1 MKAFGIAAIGMVTLF
16 LATTAPAQQGAG
28 NSAQNLFA
36 PTEKI
41 QAQADQVNAA
51 VLSPDTYRRG
61 VKYLDQARSEFGQG
75 KNPDRIRKKLAKA
88 DKDFHAARENA
99 ELAKLTLAKAIES
112 RQAAQQAEAARLAET
127 DWKAAETTFTTAVLA
142 LERGKLKAAQ
152 KKNATAYAQF
162 RTAELNAIRTLV
174 LAEAWRL
181 IARLH
186 QQKLDHFA
194 PQTLARAEQLAGH
207 ANELIVADRHA
218 LDQPFALAERAVH
231 EARHALL
238 IATIARRIDEKKM
251 TVETL
256 ILDQES
262 ALGAIARAA
271 NIEAD
276 FSAGPEKTSAEIIG
290 LLEELPGLR
299 SDLKDRDALIAG
311 LEEEIREL
319 DTELGGASAD
329 RSRLIRRLEQQA
341 RVREQFHQVENM
353 FTSDEAIVLRDGDN
367 LIVRLVGL
375 NFASGS
381 AKLGENAEAL
391 LAKVQSAIDVFPQS
405 GLTVEGHTD
414 AQGNAGK
421 NLTLSSDRAEAVK
434 AWMTD
439 VMHLP
444 SFRIT
449 AKGYGDTRPIASN
462 KTAEGRAKNRRI
474 DLIIA
479 PGKMIETGPE

>member
-1 MKAFGIAAIGMVTLF
+1 MKAFGIATIGMAALLLT
-16 LATTAPAQQGAG
+16 ATAPARPAAQ
-28 NSAQNLFA
+28 NSPQNLFA
-36 PTEKI
+36 PTQKI
-41 QAQADQVNAA
+41 QAQADQANAA
-51 VLSPDTYRRG
+51 VLSPDTYRRA
-61 VKYLDQARSEFGQG
+61 VKYLDQARSEFDRG
-75 KNPDRIRKKLAKA
+75 KSPDRIRNKLKKA
-88 DKDFHAARENA
+88 DKDFHAARTNA

-112 RQAAQQAEAARLAET
+112 REAARQAEAARLAAS
-127 DWKAAETTFTTAVLA
+127 DWKAAETTFTAAVMA
-142 LERGKLKAAQ
+142 LERGKLKTAQ
-152 KKNATAYAQF
+152 KKDETAYTQF

-181 IARLH
+181 IARIH
-186 QQKLDHFA
+186 QQKLDRFA

-207 ANELIVADRHA
+207 ANELIIADRHA
-218 LDQPFALAERAVH
+218 LDRPYELADRAVY
-231 EARHALL
+231 EAKHALL
-238 IATIARRIDEKKM
+238 IATIANRIDEKEM

-256 ILDQES
+256 ILNQES
-262 ALGAIARAA
+262 SLAAIAEAA
-271 NIEAD
+271 NIKAD
-276 FSAGPEKTSAEIIG
+276 FSAGPEKTSARIID

-299 SDLKDRDALIAG
+299 NDLKDRDAMIAG

-341 RVREQFHQVENM
+341 RVREQFRQVENM
-353 FTSDEAIVLRDGDN
+353 FTNDEAIVLRDGDN

-381 AKLGENAEAL
+381 AKLGKNAAAL
-391 LAKVQSAIDVFPQS
+391 LAKVQSAIEVFPQC

-421 NLTLSSDRAEAVK
+421 NLALSGERAEAVK
-434 AWMTD
+434 TWMTD

-449 AKGYGDTRPIASN
+449 AKGYGDTRPISSN

-474 DLIIA
+474 DLIIT
-479 PGKMIETGPE
+479 PGK